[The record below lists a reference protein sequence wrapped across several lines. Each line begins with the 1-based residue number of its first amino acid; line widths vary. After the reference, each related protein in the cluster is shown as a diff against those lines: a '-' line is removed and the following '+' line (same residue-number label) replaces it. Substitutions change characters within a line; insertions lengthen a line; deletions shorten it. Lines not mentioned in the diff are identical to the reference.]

1 MHGAPERIAKTI
13 TFALSKIAIQ
23 EKRKCYLIS
32 FSTGIET
39 LDLSDFKSIDPVQ
52 KLAQFLKMS
61 FNGGTDAE
69 PALRHSLQ
77 LLSENEWK
85 NADVLMISDFVM
97 NGLGEKLQKLIE
109 TEKDK
114 NTCFYSLVIG
124 GSGNRNAIEC
134 FNHNWVYN
142 TADPQSQRHLV
153 EQLHE
158 LKVRKNEN

>member
-1 MHGAPERIAKTI
+1 MGGSMVTFDIHGMEKKIPEVKDAMRAVLAAG
-13 TFALSKIAIQ
+13 FDAD
-23 EKRKCYLIS
+23 YIS
-32 FSTGIET
+32 
-39 LDLSDFKSIDPVQ
+39 DK
-52 KLAQFLKMS
+52 
-61 FNGGTDAE
+61 
-69 PALRHSLQ
+69 
-77 LLSENEWK
+77 LLSENDWK

-97 NGLGEKLQKLIE
+97 NGLGEELQKLIE